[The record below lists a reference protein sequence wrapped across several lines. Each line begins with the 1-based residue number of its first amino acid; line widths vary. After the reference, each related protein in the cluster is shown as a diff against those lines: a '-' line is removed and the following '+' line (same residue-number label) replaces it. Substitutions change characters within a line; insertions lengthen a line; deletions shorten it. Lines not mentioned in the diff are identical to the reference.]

1 MKKSELKRRIEDG
14 FSELAPD
21 MFEAV
26 MEASEKEQRIL
37 QAVYSDVCA
46 EEEQKKSF
54 FGLEYRNLR
63 RYAVSACAGVV
74 LFCLCVIGLM
84 GNSGE
89 NIYLVMDIN
98 PSIQIVADESCQ
110 VKSLRGLNQDGE
122 AVVKNLEKQKD
133 ISVYEMLEMLLQE
146 AAAEAYLHEDSGI
159 LVTISTA
166 DRNVYE
172 DLENKLGERVDRT
185 LSKLGISGV
194 TTAFRQE
201 EGRSEEAG
209 RKLLEEGIAQQYD
222 VEAEKLQEMSV
233 RELIQYCEEHPAM
246 GLKISEGL
254 EKERNGNSREEKEKE
269 QRMTEATQPIEK
281 IQSESQTNKEQ
292 DTKTKEGV
300 VLEETQPE
308 ANIFTQQGGMRSENK
323 EQFQNKANAG
333 SSVQKDFITD
343 SESEESPS
351 HTESTGKNKDKDKK
365 KEKNNAKKSK
375 DQNSSSKKDSN
386 GNAKNKEKDKSVSGA
401 GGDKSKDNKS
411 NKNESGNGNNS
422 SEGKGGNN
430 QGKSNDNV
438 GNDINKS
445 ADSDR
450 ESKGKDKK

>member
-26 MEASEKEQRIL
+26 MEASEKEQRIQ

-269 QRMTEATQPIEK
+269 QRMTEATQP
-281 IQSESQTNKEQ
+281 
-292 DTKTKEGV
+292 
-300 VLEETQPE
+300 E